1 MPALPPLC
9 ALTFALTM
17 AAVAPAVAS
26 DIYKCVDGNAA
37 VSYQAAPCVRGQ
49 IESRLLVARPQV
61 EVTPSA
67 GAVAPLQRRPGPWRN
82 VTLVLGMSDDEV
94 LNLPAWGKPT
104 RIVRTRL
111 PREWR
116 EVWTYGQPVPG
127 PRELHFVNARLAE
140 IVEPARTPIARL
152 TLQ

>member
-1 MPALPPLC
+1 MHAPPPLC
-9 ALTFALTM
+9 AFTFALTM
-17 AAVAPAVAS
+17 AVGPAVAS
-26 DIYKCVDGNAA
+26 DIYKCVDGNA
-37 VSYQAAPCVRGQ
+37 VSYQATPCVHGQ

-67 GAVAPLQRRPGPWRN
+67 GAAAPLQRRPGPWRN

-94 LNLPAWGKPT
+94 LNLPAWGKPA

-111 PREWR
+111 PRGWR
-116 EVWTYGQPVPG
+116 EVWTYGQPLTG
-127 PRELHFVNARLAE
+127 QGELHFVNARLAE
-140 IVEPARTPIARL
+140 IVEPASTPIARL